1 MKSNRLKKQIEFI
14 KEIDKKKYIERKTR
28 LFNSDGIE
36 NGAENIINTLYNR

>member
-28 LFNSDGIE
+28 LFNSGRRE
-36 NGAENIINTLYNR
+36 NDAKNIINTLYNR